1 MSAQGLSLQGIHK
14 SYAGVEA
21 LGDIHIDIQAGE
33 FFTLLGPSGCGKTT
47 LLRIIAG
54 FEVPD
59 RGKVVLHGNDIS
71 GRSAMQR
78 PVNTVFQSYALF
90 PHLNV
95 YENVAFGLRSKK
107 VSGPEVDRRVK
118 NALEMLRLSE
128 FSKRFSH
135 QMSGGQQQRVALA
148 RALVNEPEVLLL
160 DEPLSALDAK
170 LRTEVQ
176 VELRRLQHQLGTTFI
191 LVTHDQDE
199 AMSVSDRIAVMRK
212 GAVEQVGVPRE
223 VYATPRSRF
232 VAEFLG
238 LANLIQA
245 KIEDRTATTSFGRL
259 HLSNAPSWQEGL
271 LVIRPE
277 SVQLCEDPPLV
288 NTFPSKVRDVVY
300 RGSYLEVWLDRED
313 LRVRTPPHQHL
324 TVGQDIYVHFPREAL
339 VPLEASS

>member
-1 MSAQGLSLQGIHK
+1 MSVQGLRLQDINK
-14 SYAGVEA
+14 SFAGVEA
-21 LGDIHIDIQAGE
+21 LGNINLDIQSGE

-54 FEVPD
+54 FEIPD
-59 RGKVVLHGNDIS
+59 RGQVLLHGQDIS
-71 GRSAMQR
+71 QKSAMQR

-95 YENVAFGLRSKK
+95 YENVAFGLRSKR

-118 NALEMLRLSE
+118 NALEMLRLTE
-128 FSKRFSH
+128 FAQRHSH

-199 AMSVSDRIAVMRK
+199 AMSVSDRIAVMRR

-223 VYATPRSRF
+223 VYATPKSRF

-238 LANLIQA
+238 LANVIQA
-245 KIEDRTATTSFGRL
+245 KIEQKTATTAFGRL
-259 HLSNAPSWQEGL
+259 QLDSIPAWKDGM

-277 SVQLCEDPPLV
+277 RVQLCEDPPLV

-324 TVGQDIYVHFPREAL
+324 SVGQDIYVHFPAEAL
-339 VPLEASS
+339 VPLEVTS